1 MSNKKNTLSKLND
14 FVSVRTVIERMQ
26 SALGAK
32 TDQEFA
38 DMLGIGSAQTISQY
52 KRGVR
57 DLPWEVIVK
66 FSRLSGESLDWIILG
81 RVSVKNE
88 KVVGRVPN
96 HSFSDLEQWAS
107 TVNDGLEYGPIVK
120 AMVAKEYPKF
130 AEWLREKKQSE
141 LGENTTVQENKYAN
155 SK

>member
-1 MSNKKNTLSKLND
+1 MND
-14 FVSVRTVIERMQ
+14 FVSVRTIIERMQ

-32 TDQEFA
+32 TDQELS
-38 DMLGIGSAQTISQY
+38 DILGLGSAQTISQY

-57 DLPWEVIVK
+57 DLPWEVVVK
-66 FSRLSGESLDWIILG
+66 FSSLSSESLDWIILG

-88 KVVGRVPN
+88 KVVGRVTN

-107 TVNDGLEYGPIVK
+107 TVNDGLEYGPIIK

-130 AEWLREKKQSE
+130 AEWLREKKQAE
-141 LGENTTVQENKYAN
+141 LGKGTENHQDACSRLK
-155 SK
+155 

>member
-1 MSNKKNTLSKLND
+1 MND
-14 FVSVRTVIERMQ
+14 FVSVRTIIERMQ

-32 TDQEFA
+32 TDQELS
-38 DMLGIGSAQTISQY
+38 DILGLGSAQTISQY

-57 DLPWEVIVK
+57 DLPWEVVVK
-66 FSRLSGESLDWIILG
+66 FSSLSSESLDWIILG

-88 KVVGRVPN
+88 KVVGRVTN

-107 TVNDGLEYGPIVK
+107 TVNDGLEYGPIIK

-130 AEWLREKKQSE
+130 AEWLREKKTGRTWE
-141 LGENTTVQENKYAN
+141 RDREPPRCM
-155 SK
+155 